1 MTDYLLT
8 AALLTLLF
16 LVVIIT
22 RNSDS
27 SKATFFSK
35 KYTTALKG
43 VCSIVVIFIHIP
55 DAYQNPLQ
63 ENVGRFAYIAVTLF
77 FMISAYGMQ
86 LGLRKPCY
94 LKHFWRNRLSSL
106 LIPCLVV
113 NLTWFCFSVGTTG
126 SSEWLSLL
134 SINDYV
140 KQLIGYCAIFYIVYR
155 LEQGGGYTDRQEYIL
170 CLLVFIGSII
180 LYFIDFGWQVPSLGL
195 IYGLLLARH
204 KNQFIN
210 FLGNRLV
217 IKIITSSLLS
227 VILGLIYMK
236 YKSIAFFGD
245 FVIRAFLGIAI
256 ILLLFHLTVKLKT
269 GNKISAF
276 LGKISFEIYL
286 SHPFVMMALQS
297 SQWNLAPGEFLMLTI
312 AITIAI
318 SAILH
323 SVSQTIVDRIRI

>member
-126 SSEWLSLL
+126 SPEWLSLL

-155 LEQGGGYTDRQEYIL
+155 LEQGGGVHGQTGIYTMPARIYRQYNP
-170 CLLVFIGSII
+170 VFYRFRVASAE
-180 LYFIDFGWQVPSLGL
+180 P
-195 IYGLLLARH
+195 
-204 KNQFIN
+204 
-210 FLGNRLV
+210 RL
-217 IKIITSSLLS
+217 
-227 VILGLIYMK
+227 
-236 YKSIAFFGD
+236 
-245 FVIRAFLGIAI
+245 
-256 ILLLFHLTVKLKT
+256 
-269 GNKISAF
+269 N
-276 LGKISFEIYL
+276 
-286 SHPFVMMALQS
+286 
-297 SQWNLAPGEFLMLTI
+297 
-312 AITIAI
+312 
-318 SAILH
+318 
-323 SVSQTIVDRIRI
+323 IRITVSPA